1 MRGLEMITNQIT
13 LMTNKSM
20 SSAALHAL
28 VAQQCRS
35 LRDSAISSG
44 SASPVFRTYVDG
56 KLGVP
61 EEAAS
66 LNGGMVVYKF
76 SSLAQAANWALTECQ
91 KRSPVSS
98 GNFRKSWALLV
109 NGKVWPA
116 LDDIP
121 QGAEVWIVNTTPYS
135 RKIEV
140 GGMKIRV
147 PPGIV
152 EAVRQSVQRKF
163 PAVAVIRAFKP
174 LAGGRDAR
182 GNPVPYILKGAGI
195 ASGISYDKKAKS
207 WNRKHPAYKSNRSD
221 RQAGEQLLYPT
232 LILTEKGF

>member
-1 MRGLEMITNQIT
+1 MTGFDIIKNQINI
-13 LMTNKSM
+13 MTNASM

-28 VAQQCRS
+28 VGQQCRNF
-35 LRDSAISSG
+35 RDAAISSG
-44 SASPVFRTYVDG
+44 SAPPTFRTYVDG
-56 KLGVP
+56 KKGVM

-66 LNGGMVVYKF
+66 LHGGVVVYKF

-109 NGKVWPA
+109 NGKIWPA

-121 QGAEVWIVNTTPYS
+121 QSSEVWIVNTAPYS

-152 EAVRQSVQRKF
+152 ESVRQSVQRKF
-163 PAVAVIRAFKP
+163 PAVAVTRAFKP
-174 LAGGRDAR
+174 ITGGRDAR
-182 GNPVPYILKGAGI
+182 GNPVPYILKQAGI

-207 WNRKHPAYKSNRSD
+207 WNRKHPAYKSSRSD